1 MKTESE
7 YQQLFIDNCSNGNH
21 GTREIAAR
29 YWIDMTSNLTTYFSH
44 ESRSFITVKAAQLL
58 KTKLETGM
66 PTEQAWQEVIRDF
79 LTDNYWDQTSQIH
92 RPAIKKTE
100 EQKNFSTLVKYG
112 SILLLTSIVLKV
124 AVTFFGVQSTAS
136 LSLVNPVWVWV
147 VFGILMI
154 TLFVFAY
161 RSDKNDN

>member
-1 MKTESE
+1 
-7 YQQLFIDNCSNGNH
+7 
-21 GTREIAAR
+21 
-29 YWIDMTSNLTTYFSH
+29 MTSHLTTYFSH
-44 ESRSFITVKAAQLL
+44 ESRILITVKAAQLL

-66 PTEQAWQEVIRDF
+66 PSEQAWKDVIRDF
-79 LTDNYWDQTSQIH
+79 LNHNYWDQNSLIQ
-92 RPAIKKTE
+92 RPAVKKTE

-124 AVTFFGVQSTAS
+124 AVTYFGVQGAAS
-136 LSLVNPVWVWV
+136 PGLVNPVWVWV

-154 TLFVFAY
+154 TLLVFAY